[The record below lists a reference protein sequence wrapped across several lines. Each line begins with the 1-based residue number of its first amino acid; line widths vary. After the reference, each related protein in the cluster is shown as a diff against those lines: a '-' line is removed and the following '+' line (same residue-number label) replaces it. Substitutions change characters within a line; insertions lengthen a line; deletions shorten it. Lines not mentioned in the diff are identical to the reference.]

1 MHDII
6 VVGAGPAGLTA
17 AVYARRAGKSVL
29 VIEKSTFGGQMT
41 FSPKIEN
48 YPGFSEI
55 SGNELADRMVEQAL
69 GLGAEVELAT
79 VSEVRRKAD
88 GIFETVADGKVCE
101 SLSVIIAAGAEHRRL
116 GLEGEEELIGSGIS
130 FCAVCDGAFFAG
142 KHVAVIGGGN
152 SAAVEASLLAET
164 CSKVTVVQ
172 NLPSLTCD
180 AASAEALLAHPN
192 VELICGTIVEGYLS
206 EGGSLTGLKL
216 KNTETGEGSVLY
228 VDGCFIAIGLKPEN
242 SPFAGVASLDRAGY
256 IPGGEDTVPDG
267 APAGIYVAG
276 DCRAKRIRQISTAAA
291 DGAVAAL
298 AACAYIDGLK

>member
-1 MHDII
+1 M
-6 VVGAGPAGLTA
+6 
-17 AVYARRAGKSVL
+17 
-29 VIEKSTFGGQMT
+29 
-41 FSPKIEN
+41 
-48 YPGFSEI
+48 
-55 SGNELADRMVEQAL
+55 
-69 GLGAEVELAT
+69 
-79 VSEVRRKAD
+79 
-88 GIFETVADGKVCE
+88 
-101 SLSVIIAAGAEHRRL
+101 
-116 GLEGEEELIGSGIS
+116 
-130 FCAVCDGAFFAG
+130 
-142 KHVAVIGGGN
+142 IGGGN

-192 VELICGTIVEGYLS
+192 VELICGTIVEEYLS

-256 IPGGEDTVPDG
+256 IPAGEDTVPDG